1 MMFFGAASFTG
12 NALVIVIAVLDL
24 IITMLLIVPYEE
36 RELKRIF
43 GKEYLDY
50 MDKTPK
56 IIPRL
61 RKPD

>member
-43 GKEYLDY
+43 GNEYLNY
-50 MDKTPK
+50 MDNTPRF
-56 IIPRL
+56 IPRL
-61 RKPD
+61 RK